1 MWDKTDAGVYFI
13 IWTNGLDM
21 DNISSASG
29 GPLAN
34 APVAARGQVSM
45 PLFTIYRHW
54 AITQEP
60 AEDWWELGK
69 VPTRLKLVKKKKI
82 RKYYESYRNSERLLL
97 NRCKCPDHY
106 KRLLS
111 NINHNGFGISANGRW
126 SQCTSS
132 VCLRRTLTKFVDR
145 RYRYCSAHTHFS
157 SSSSHC
163 LRMPHVSAHYQQT
176 FIFRYAKQTGQPASY
191 IRRKKNLHGNIIQ
204 VLLPVGDW
212 HLHAP
217 PLVRRQFCIFS
228 LFVVL
233 CVPTTRQFRYC

>member
-1 MWDKTDAGVYFI
+1 MDK
-13 IWTNGLDM
+13 WTGHGQHIFRKWGSISECTCGGTRPSFHASIHHLSALS
-21 DNISSASG
+21 DNTRACRRLMRTGKSS
-29 GPLAN
+29 N
-34 APVAARGQVSM
+34 AAQ
-45 PLFTIYRHW
+45 
-54 AITQEP
+54 
-60 AEDWWELGK
+60 
-69 VPTRLKLVKKKKI
+69 TREEKKI